1 MINDS
6 SPKSFP
12 ILTGAEVITKSL
24 ERFGVSTVFSL
35 AGGAHTYLLDAFE
48 KAGITIVGS
57 RHESACVASAE
68 GYARFTNSLGISCII
83 EPQGVPSSIAG
94 ITNAR
99 YACSPVVVLV
109 SRLPDRWHDAQDEVF
124 YSEESMYASVAKWA
138 RVVPSLDRLSEF
150 VDAACR
156 EALSGRP
163 GPVVLTLS
171 RDLYVQTVESD
182 AVLDAPPPPQTKPV
196 PDPSDMGRLLEDLK
210 NAKQPLCIAG
220 AGALKSGAGV
230 ALRSLSHGWNI
241 PVLGKAQ
248 GRGLVPED
256 HQLGF
261 SWGFGNPAARQADF
275 VFVLGSRLLTHENF
289 GLPPYFAA
297 DAKIAKV
304 DIHAE
309 ELNRSRWVHHPFHA
323 DCSAFVH
330 LLVAGLKDQNI
341 KPWPVPGWI
350 SDALQPRRDT
360 LKDVLGSLEGKLHP
374 LTICQTVAD
383 TVGDD
388 AVVGVDGGYPN
399 NWMNLTYR
407 AQKDGGFNDLYPL
420 GQMGTCTPITIGA
433 AAAAKEQAEKDGTAQ
448 RQVVLVTG
456 DGSFGYYLTNL
467 SEAVRAGLK
476 LTVVVLNDSAWGSEL
491 NIQVHDKIGRP
502 VNTRLGPQDFSLVA
516 RGFGCKGVRVN
527 ALDDFRSAFNDALT
541 ADVPSV
547 IDCDIDVSDALIAH
561 DKPDLITL
569 GFKELTLEAKQSV
582 EI

>member
-1 MINDS
+1 MYCRSRRPEEWRRSRPAIFIARMEHSGLGQGPRAAALCRKITS
-6 SPKSFP
+6 SGSP
-12 ILTGAEVITKSL
+12 
-24 ERFGVSTVFSL
+24 GVS
-35 AGGAHTYLLDAFE
+35 A
-48 KAGITIVGS
+48 IPP
-57 RHESACVASAE
+57 
-68 GYARFTNSLGISCII
+68 LG
-83 EPQGVPSSIAG
+83 
-94 ITNAR
+94 
-99 YACSPVVVLV
+99 
-109 SRLPDRWHDAQDEVF
+109 
-124 YSEESMYASVAKWA
+124 K
-138 RVVPSLDRLSEF
+138 
-150 VDAACR
+150 
-156 EALSGRP
+156 
-163 GPVVLTLS
+163 LTLS
-171 RDLYVQTVESD
+171 LFW
-182 AVLDAPPPPQTKPV
+182 AAACLPTKT
-196 PDPSDMGRLLEDLK
+196 S
-210 NAKQPLCIAG
+210 A
-220 AGALKSGAGV
+220 
-230 ALRSLSHGWNI
+230 
-241 PVLGKAQ
+241 
-248 GRGLVPED
+248 
-256 HQLGF
+256 F
-261 SWGFGNPAARQADF
+261 
-275 VFVLGSRLLTHENF
+275 
-289 GLPPYFAA
+289 PPYFAA

-383 TVGDD
+383 TVG
-388 AVVGVDGGYPN
+388 GRCCCRGGRRVSQQLDESDLPRPKGPAD
-399 NWMNLTYR
+399 LTI
-407 AQKDGGFNDLYPL
+407 
-420 GQMGTCTPITIGA
+420 CTRWDRWGHAHRSRSARPRPPKSRPKKT
-433 AAAAKEQAEKDGTAQ
+433 GTAQ

-456 DGSFGYYLTNL
+456 DGSFGYYLTSL

-569 GFKELTLEAKQSV
+569 GFQRTDA
-582 EI
+582 